1 MSNHCSFAS
10 RRKGR
15 LLGYVSASILASMVP
30 VAAQAATVANP
41 ICTNNTALFDPGNGQ
56 DIVVPPGFRVSRFTT
71 ATLNFPTGIAFRRAG
86 PGFEVYV
93 LESGHGLPSQCN
105 NEDSSIVGGTFSP
118 TNPFTP
124 TSSYSIKMETRSEAR
139 LPSPQIQGAGSSRMA
154 RLSTSRSRMDS
165 TVAACSQ
172 PIRTSRCER
181 RGTTTARAL

>member
-93 LESGHGLPSQCN
+93 LE
-105 NEDSSIVGGTFSP
+105 I
-118 TNPFTP
+118 
-124 TSSYSIKMETRSEAR
+124 
-139 LPSPQIQGAGSSRMA
+139 
-154 RLSTSRSRMDS
+154 RSR
-165 TVAACSQ
+165 AAEPMQ
-172 PIRTSRCER
+172 
-181 RGTTTARAL
+181 